1 MPLVY
6 PLVIRNGRL
15 QVVLSAI
22 DAGAGPGLIQL
33 GTAGM
38 AVVLSTVVL
47 LKPAG
52 IIVGGVLTF
61 SGTPLFDVGAA
72 ASGLATAARITD
84 SAGTIVAS
92 GLTVG
97 LAGSLANIIISAQN
111 IVAGIPVEFVAGTIT
126 GN

>member
-6 PLVIRNGRL
+6 SLAVRNARL
-15 QVVLSAI
+15 GVVLSAI

-38 AVVLSTVVL
+38 AIVLSTVVL

-52 IIVGGVLTF
+52 TIAGGVLTF

-72 ASGLATAARITD
+72 ASGLAVAARITD
-84 SAGTIVAS
+84 SAGTIVAD

-97 LAGSLANIIISAQN
+97 LPGSLANVIIQAQN
-111 IVAGIPVEFVAGTIT
+111 IVAGIPVEFVSGTIT